1 MTPEKDTREVIGKD
15 FIGRDFIESIIK
27 YAQEEDKRIDYPYT
41 TYSNRLTLSKAD
53 KTTPKKPKKSKG
65 SKYLTPTGKPKRV
78 RNDKGKLVNKYNH
91 EHRESKLS
99 LYVYIFIPKDSKY
112 IDKIEGNQTIDG
124 FVNTEQEHEP
134 VVKINHNYLPKD
146 TLYIG
151 STNLIKARM
160 SYHLYLHSQGSIK
173 LAKKG
178 ITDYNIYYAE
188 LNVNLIN
195 PSVVEMFNLDT
206 LGELTRDDC
215 FYLEYLLI
223 DKYAKANGDIPLGNT
238 METWKGEDKVSKA
251 RRVKLRTLLRNSVWR
266 KYDIE
271 GNHAKRS
278 KDVTPEYIEKM
289 IRLKE
294 LEEVKKAKKSTKPKA
309 DNTNNTKSNK
319 PKDTVNKPMDSIII
333 NNNNNNVTTQQNC
346 RVKSLISPRQY
357 KGRYKAFYYV
367 NNVTNVT
374 NVTNRPDIKL

>member
-1 MTPEKDTREVIGKD
+1 MYYNKTLEKDTREVIGKD
-15 FIGRDFIESIIK
+15 FIGTDFIGSIIK
-27 YAQEEDKRIDYPYT
+27 YAEEDKRIDYPYT
-41 TYSNRLTLSKAD
+41 TYSNRLTLSKAN
-53 KTTPKKPKKSKG
+53 KPKK

-78 RNDKGKLVNKYNH
+78 RNAKGVLVNKYQH

-223 DKYAKANGDIPLGNT
+223 DKYAKANGDIPFGNT
-238 METWKGEDKVSKA
+238 METWNGEDKVSKA

-294 LEEVKKAKKSTKPKA
+294 LEEVKKTNKSTKKST
-309 DNTNNTKSNK
+309 K

-333 NNNNNNVTTQQNC
+333 INNVTTQQNC